1 MQISDEALKLTLAKM
16 DWILARCEQF
26 IRERVSRAGAAGV
39 VLGLSGGID
48 SSTAAAICMRAL
60 GPDKVL
66 VLLLPELSSNPKD
79 REHALLVVSQFNIP
93 FKEVEIT
100 EIIDRI
106 CSVCTISNEPD
117 KRVLGNIK
125 ARIRMLVLY
134 TFTNL
139 KNYLVVGSSNKSEL
153 LTGYYTKYG
162 DGGADILPLGDL
174 YKTQI
179 RQLAT
184 HLKIPQVIINKPPSA
199 GLWPGQTDE
208 EELGIQYNLLDKVL
222 WGLEHWIDPEEIAA
236 QLEIPPET
244 VLHVQKLIQTSE
256 HKRRGP
262 ILLKIG
268 YRTPGLDW
276 RIPE

>member
-1 MQISDEALKLTLAKM
+1 MQIFEETLKLPPAKM
-16 DWILARCEQF
+16 DWILARCELF
-26 IRERVSRAGAAGV
+26 IRERVSRAGAAGAII
-39 VLGLSGGID
+39 GLSGGID
-48 SSTAAAICMRAL
+48 SSTAAVICMRAL
-60 GPDKVL
+60 GSDKVL
-66 VLLLPELSSNPKD
+66 VILLPERTNNPED
-79 REHALLVVSQFNIP
+79 REHALLVVNQFNIP
-93 FKEVEIT
+93 YEELEIT
-100 EIIDRI
+100 EIIDQVR
-106 CSVCTISNEPD
+106 SVVTKLNEKD
-117 KRVLGNIK
+117 KRVFGNIK

-134 TFTNL
+134 AIANL

-174 YKTQI
+174 YKTQM

-184 HLKIPQVIINKPPSA
+184 HLRIPQVIIDKPPSA

-208 EELGIQYNLLDKVL
+208 EELGIRYKLLDKIL
-222 WGLEHWIDPEEIAA
+222 WGLEHWMDPKKIAA
-236 QLEIPPET
+236 QLEIPLET

-276 RIPE
+276 RIPV

>member
-1 MQISDEALKLTLAKM
+1 MKISEKTLKLAPTKL
-16 DWILARCEQF
+16 DWVLARCELF
-26 IRERVSRAGAAGV
+26 IRQRVSHAGAAGV

-48 SSTAAAICMRAL
+48 SSTVAAICIRAL
-60 GPDKVL
+60 DPDNVL
-66 VLLLPELSSNPKD
+66 ALLLPEQTSNPED
-79 REHALLVVSQFNIP
+79 REHALLVINQFNLP
-93 FKEVEIT
+93 YEAVDIT
-100 EIIDRI
+100 EIIHQVR
-106 CSVCTISNEPD
+106 SACTKLNWND

-134 TFTNL
+134 TVANL
-139 KNYLVVGSSNKSEL
+139 RNYLVIGSSNKSEL
-153 LTGYYTKYG
+153 LTGYYTKFG
-162 DGGADILPLGDL
+162 DGGTDFLPLGDL
-174 YKTQI
+174 YKMEV
-179 RQLAT
+179 RQLAEY
-184 HLKIPQVIINKPPSA
+184 LNIPREIIEKPPSA

-208 EELGIQYNLLDKVL
+208 EELGIQYTLLDKIL
-222 WGLEHWIDPEEIAA
+222 WGLEHWMEPEEIAA

-244 VLHVQKLIQTSE
+244 VFHVQKLIRTSE